1 MNLSEDEPD
10 PSWPD
15 TGEFFLPGSGVS
27 ALLIHGLS
35 GTPYE
40 MRYLGDRLAASG
52 MRVHGV
58 KLAGHAAAPE
68 DLGATTHFNWY
79 ESVVEGFERLRSHG
93 EPNVVIG
100 LSAGAVLA
108 ARLALDQPEEVA
120 GVVMLAPA
128 FYLPLWK
135 RTALRVMS
143 RAPALADQIYLHN
156 AAGSDIHDA
165 AARRIHPGTRL
176 LPLKTALSL
185 IELSDHV
192 RGRLSELTQPA
203 LVIHGRNDHTC
214 PFAKNV
220 DFVMSRLGRANKR
233 SVVLE
238 ESFHV
243 VTVDSERER
252 VAQETNEFAGQFR
265 PATESV
271 RASGPTGPAQAA
283 NPP

>member
-1 MNLSEDEPD
+1 MNLPEDDP
-10 PSWPD
+10 PSWVD
-15 TGEFFLPGSGVS
+15 TREFFLPGSGVS

-40 MRYLGDRLAASG
+40 MRYLGESLAAAG
-52 MRVHGV
+52 MRVQGV
-58 KLAGHAAAPE
+58 KLAGHVAPPE
-68 DLGATTHFNWY
+68 ELGATTHLNWY
-79 ESVVEGFERLRSHG
+79 ESVVEGLERLRTYD
-93 EPNVVIG
+93 EPKVVIG

-128 FYLPLWK
+128 FYLQLWK

-143 RAPALADQIYLHN
+143 HARGLADQIYFR
-156 AAGSDIHDA
+156 GPGESDIHDA

-176 LPLKTALSL
+176 MPLSAAMSL

-192 RGRLSELTQPA
+192 RARLPELTQPA
-203 LVIHGRNDHTC
+203 LVIHGRQDHTC
-214 PFAKNV
+214 PFQKNV
-220 DFVMSRLGRANKR
+220 DFVMSRLGSADKRA
-233 SVVLE
+233 VALE

-252 VAQETNEFAGQFR
+252 VSQETIEFASQFR
-265 PATESV
+265 QSPTLIP
-271 RASGPTGPAQAA
+271 ASGGSSMAAHGA
-283 NPP
+283 NPI